1 MRHLKFVHKNLELD
15 IPAMLKISQREEVK
29 EEPFEICSPTIKTT
43 LKCKTLFWR
52 RYWNVKTGSYTT
64 MSN

>member
-43 LKCKTLFWR
+43 LKCKTLF
-52 RYWNVKTGSYTT
+52 
-64 MSN
+64 